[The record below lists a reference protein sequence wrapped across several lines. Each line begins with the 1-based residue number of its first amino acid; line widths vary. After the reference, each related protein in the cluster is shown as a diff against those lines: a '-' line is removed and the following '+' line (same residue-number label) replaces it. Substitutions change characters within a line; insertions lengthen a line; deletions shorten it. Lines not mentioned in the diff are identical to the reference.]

1 MRLLLL
7 TVTASA
13 GLALIFLPTFP
24 VNAITVTTPA
34 SVRWAADA
42 LDLTEVVHCRRYS
55 PAPPGTPLEPR
66 LSSRGGG
73 DRPPAFWRRD
83 L

>member
-24 VNAITVTTPA
+24 STPITVTTPA

-42 LDLTEVVHCRRYS
+42 LDLTEVVHGRRLTGT
-55 PAPPGTPLEPR
+55 AGDTAGAAAVEPGR
-66 LSSRGGG
+66 
-73 DRPPAFWRRD
+73 W
-83 L
+83 